1 MLDSN
6 VLVLNRLFQAIQV
19 TTVKKAFCLLYKGHV
34 RAVNPDYTTCA
45 WEDWVDV
52 PPQPEE
58 ESIVTP
64 TVRIRVP
71 RVVLLVDF
79 EGVPRHEVRFT
90 RKNIFYRDKNRCQY
104 CGHRFAT
111 RDLNLDHV
119 VPLSRGGK
127 STWENVVCCCI
138 PCNSRKGGR
147 TPDEAH
153 MRLTHVP
160 ARPRWHPLVRLSL
173 TSGQYEAWRN
183 FLDAVYWNTE
193 LKEG

>member
-34 RAVNPDYTTCA
+34 RAVNPDYSTCA

-58 ESIVTP
+58 EFIVTP

-71 RVVLLVDF
+71 RVVLLIDF

-90 RKNIFYRDKNRCQY
+90 RKNIFYRDRNRCQY

-147 TPDEAH
+147 TPVEAH
-153 MRLTHVP
+153 MRLIHVP
-160 ARPRWHPLVRLSL
+160 SRP
-173 TSGQYEAWRN
+173 
-183 FLDAVYWNTE
+183 
-193 LKEG
+193 

>member
-1 MLDSN
+1 MLESN

-34 RAVNPDYTTCA
+34 RAVNPDYSTCA

-147 TPDEAH
+147 TPEEAH
-153 MRLTHVP
+153 MRLIHVP